1 MSNTLKNTAKGTIP
15 FEIEFKNLIASQQK
29 LFYSHATRSVSFRI
43 LQLKKLKQLI
53 KNNEDQLHKAVYED
67 LKKSEFD
74 NLTTEILPIYSE
86 IDYALKNLKKWVKPK
101 RVKTNLLNFPSKSY
115 IVSEPLGTSL
125 IISAWNFPYNLAFI
139 PIVGSIAAGNTS
151 ILKPSE
157 MAPATSA
164 IMAQLINDNFP
175 SDYLN
180 VVQGGIPETTTLLK
194 QRFDKIFF
202 TGSPQVGKIV
212 NQAAA
217 PHLTN
222 VTLEL
227 GGKNPA
233 IFTRDCS
240 LNMCV
245 KRMVASKFLNAGQIC
260 ITTDYVLVQK
270 SIKEK
275 FLAQVV
281 SEIKKHNYNIDN
293 GNFVQI
299 INDKNFDRVRSLINT
314 KNVYYGGN
322 YSKETRF
329 IEPTILTDIRID
341 DAVMQEEIFGPILP
355 VIEYDTIDEAFAI
368 IRKIE
373 KPLSA
378 YLFSNNKAIKKRFLN
393 EISFGN
399 GAIND
404 CIMQFTNHNL
414 PFGGVGNSGTGSYHG
429 KFSFD
434 CFSHQKAILSKS
446 TWTEPNLKYYEH
458 TDAKMKIIKKLF

>member
-1 MSNTLKNTAKGTIP
+1 MNNTSDNIQPFKQEVKKTLKAQRQFYDTNATKS
-15 FEIEFKNLIASQQK
+15 IA
-29 LFYSHATRSVSFRI
+29 FRI
-43 LQLKKLKQLI
+43 DQLKKLKEILK
-53 KNNEDQLHKAVYED
+53 KNESNLHKAIYED

-86 IDYALKNLKKWVKPK
+86 IDYTIKNLKKWAKPK
-101 RVKTNLLNFPSKSY
+101 RVKTNLLNIPSKSY
-115 IVSEPLGTSL
+115 IISEPLGTSL

-139 PIVGSIAAGNTS
+139 PLVGAIAAGNTS

-180 VVQGGIPETTTLLK
+180 VIQGGIPETSALLK

-202 TGSPQVGKIV
+202 TGSPQVGKII
-212 NQAAA
+212 NQASA
-217 PHLTN
+217 PHLTD

-233 IFTRDCS
+233 IFTQDCA
-240 LNMCV
+240 LNIGV
-245 KRMVASKFLNAGQIC
+245 KRMVASKFLNAGQVC
-260 ITTDYVLVQK
+260 IAPDYVLVQK

-275 FLAQVV
+275 FLARVI
-281 SEIKKHNYNIDN
+281 SEINKQNYSIEN
-293 GNFVQI
+293 GNFVQL
-299 INDKNFDRVRSLINT
+299 INDKNFDRVVSLIDSQ
-314 KNVYYGGN
+314 KVFYGGN
-322 YSKETRF
+322 YIKDTRF
-329 IEPTILTDIRID
+329 IEPTILTDITID

-368 IRKIE
+368 IRKID

-378 YLFSNNKAIKKRFLN
+378 YLFSNNKTIKKRFLN

-404 CIMQFTNHNL
+404 CIMQFTNHHL

-446 TWTEPNLKYYEH
+446 TWIEPNLKYYEH